1 VHPTTL
7 GTARNAQVKA
17 QVEAIDGGLRITRWA
32 LDDEMPPN
40 HKRVARFEG
49 RVDRWQIY
57 EWHPPA
63 FMRMDAGS
71 APAGT
76 GAPEGRI
83 AEVAMKFRHTSVQ
96 TPETARTAHYFF
108 CQARNFELDNPAMTE
123 AIFQDVSTAFAEDR
137 TMIEAQQKILDATP
151 GFRPVATVHDQ
162 ALNMARHLV
171 RKRLEE
177 EVRTAATPAASGV
190 VPIMVAAAEGV
201 KS

>member
-1 VHPTTL
+1 
-7 GTARNAQVKA
+7 
-17 QVEAIDGGLRITRWA
+17 
-32 LDDEMPPN
+32 
-40 HKRVARFEG
+40 
-49 RVDRWQIY
+49 
-57 EWHPPA
+57 
-63 FMRMDAGS
+63 
-71 APAGT
+71 
-76 GAPEGRI
+76 
-83 AEVAMKFRHTSVQ
+83 MKFRHTSVQ